1 MTPGGQPGNKNAS
14 KSRIFSDRL
23 RMVLT
28 QEPHRLVKVAEQL
41 VTQAENGE
49 PWAIKELMDR
59 LEGKAI
65 QATSIENADGSP
77 IIQSI
82 QVSFV
87 APNGSEWT

>member
-1 MTPGGQPGNKNAS
+1 MPVGAPLGNKNGS

-23 RMVLT
+23 RMTLL

-41 VTQAENGE
+41 ISQAESGE

-77 IIQSI
+77 IMQNI

-87 APNGSEWT
+87 APNGTE

>member
-1 MTPGGQPGNKNAS
+1 MPVGAPLGNKNGN

-23 RMVLT
+23 RMTLL

-41 VTQAENGE
+41 ISQAESGE

-77 IIQSI
+77 IMQNI

-87 APNGSEWT
+87 APNGTE

>member
-1 MTPGGQPGNKNAS
+1 MSAGAPIGNKNAS
-14 KSRIFSDRL
+14 KSRMFSDRL

-28 QEPHRLVKVAEQL
+28 QEPHRLRTIAEQL
-41 VTQAENGE
+41 VTKAEEGE
-49 PWAIKELMDR
+49 PWAIRELMDR

-77 IIQSI
+77 ILNSI

-87 APNGSEWT
+87 APNGSE

>member
-1 MTPGGQPGNKNAS
+1 MT
-14 KSRIFSDRL
+14 L
-23 RMVLT
+23 L

-41 VTQAENGE
+41 ISQAESGE

-77 IIQSI
+77 IMQNI

-87 APNGSEWT
+87 APNGTE

>member
-1 MTPGGQPGNKNAS
+1 MSAGAPIGNKNAS
-14 KSRIFSDRL
+14 KSRMFSDRL

-28 QEPHRLVKVAEQL
+28 QEPHRLRTIAEQL
-41 VTQAENGE
+41 VSKAEEGE
-49 PWAIKELMDR
+49 PWAIRELMDR

-77 IIQSI
+77 ILNSI

-87 APNGSEWT
+87 APNGSE

>member
-1 MTPGGQPGNKNAS
+1 MTPGGQLGNKNAS
-14 KSRIFSDRL
+14 KSRMFSDRL
-23 RMVLT
+23 RVVLT
-28 QEPHRLVKVAEQL
+28 TEPHRLRAIAEQL
-41 VTQAENGE
+41 VSKAEEGE

-87 APNGSEWT
+87 APDGSE

>member
-1 MTPGGQPGNKNAS
+1 MSTGAPLGNKNAS
-14 KSRIFSDRL
+14 KSRMFSDRL

-28 QEPHRLVKVAEQL
+28 QEPHRLRTIAEQL
-41 VTQAENGE
+41 VSKAEEGE
-49 PWAIKELMDR
+49 PWAIRELMDR

-77 IIQSI
+77 ILNNI

-87 APNGSEWT
+87 KPDGAE

>member
-1 MTPGGQPGNKNAS
+1 MSAGAPIGNKNAS
-14 KSRIFSDRL
+14 KSRMFSDRL

-28 QEPHRLVKVAEQL
+28 QEPHRLRTITEQL
-41 VTQAENGE
+41 VTKAEEGE
-49 PWAIKELMDR
+49 PWAIRELMDR

-77 IIQSI
+77 ILNSI

-87 APNGSEWT
+87 APNGSE

>member
-1 MTPGGQPGNKNAS
+1 
-14 KSRIFSDRL
+14 
-23 RMVLT
+23 
-28 QEPHRLVKVAEQL
+28 L

-87 APNGSEWT
+87 APDGSE

>member
-1 MTPGGQPGNKNAS
+1 M
-14 KSRIFSDRL
+14 FSDRL

-28 QEPHRLVKVAEQL
+28 QEPHRLRTIAEQL
-41 VTQAENGE
+41 VTKAEEGE
-49 PWAIKELMDR
+49 PWAIRELMDR

-77 IIQSI
+77 ILNSI

-87 APNGSEWT
+87 APNGSE